1 MDNCP
6 PLIKERAARRAKE
19 LQADADGNN
28 NESVGA
34 QNTSKDQVTHEAS
47 QQQYSEN
54 QIEDI
59 KVKHEIQLHCLR
71 TLRFLFSIEKNRKS
85 FKLVFP
91 PEIFGNFIDIGNFN
105 RNF

>member
-1 MDNCP
+1 MN
-6 PLIKERAARRAKE
+6 
-19 LQADADGNN
+19 
-28 NESVGA
+28 
-34 QNTSKDQVTHEAS
+34 
-47 QQQYSEN
+47 QQLYSDN

-85 FKLVFP
+85 FKRVFP

-105 RNF
+105 RNFQSYLPLLKKINKRLPIKSLE